1 MGHPICMSIGCVF
14 DENMDTNNTPDDM
27 NEPQD
32 LSGESAPHGEPFVDE
47 VDVDGDA
54 LLEESQRL
62 DETPEMDDAA
72 RETTQ
77 SFSNEDESI
86 DGEIA
91 DGGGSSPPPP
101 FQQQVPVED
110 RLVRDPNAA
119 LGGVLS
125 GIAHRYGW
133 DVSFTRLAFL
143 FLVITTGVPFFA
155 YFVAWLVIPR
165 ATMWP
170 PLGPGGR
177 PAGASRLSSRDLGI
191 GLFGLAV
198 LVAIAIGSGDAAAII
213 VPVALIAVGIWLLTQ
228 SPREQLATVG
238 AGAAVSEPVYGV
250 PLGAPTVPPATSTT
264 SPRVAQSPVE
274 PRNRGRRAL
283 KFALFGLLFLFLLAV
298 LAIPL
303 VALGFIFGG
312 EVDFDVTSRR
322 VIVENEIPA
331 DINQDVGQLIVDFS
345 SFEFSEGAASSEML
359 DVELDVGSVTVII
372 PDDVRVEID
381 AESDLG
387 EVTVFGQN
395 EDGVNTFVTVED
407 DDPQLVLDIQV
418 DVGEINVLRS
428 SDFDTTTIGDIDIQE
443 RT

>member
-32 LSGESAPHGEPFVDE
+32 LSGESAPHDEPFVDE

-54 LLEESQRL
+54 LLEETRL
-62 DETPEMDDAA
+62 LNEIPEMDDAVS
-72 RETTQ
+72 ETTQ

-191 GLFGLAV
+191 GLLGLAV

-213 VPVALIAVGIWLLTQ
+213 VPVALIAAGIWLLTQ

-238 AGAAVSEPVYGV
+238 TAGPSAEPVYGV
-250 PLGAPTVPPATSTT
+250 PLGGPTVAPPVT
-264 SPRVAQSPVE
+264 PVRPVAQSPVE
-274 PRNRGRRAL
+274 PPKRGRRTL
-283 KFALFGLLFLFLLAV
+283 KFGLIGLFLVFLIV
-298 LAIPL
+298 LALIPL
-303 VALGFIFGG
+303 LLLGGVIAG
-312 EVDFDVTSRR
+312 DINFDNTSRR
-322 VIVENEIPA
+322 VTIEDVVPA
-331 DINQDVGQLIVDFS
+331 QITQDVGDLVVDFE
-345 SFEFSEGAASSEML
+345 SFEFSEDVEVL
-359 DVELDVGSVTVII
+359 EVELDFGGVDIVV
-372 PDDVRVEID
+372 PDDVRVRVD
-381 AESDLG
+381 ATAGAGAMRILG
-387 EVTVFGQN
+387 QEAAGLDATVVI
-395 EDGVNTFVTVED
+395 EE
-407 DDPQLVLDIQV
+407 DDPQLILDIRV
-418 DVGEINVLRS
+418 DL
-428 SDFDTTTIGDIDIQE
+428 GDIDVVRSSNIDIAEIPTDIETEQ
-443 RT
+443 RS